1 MNYCKRLSERLFC
14 WRKGKFQEIICK
26 WPLYSGLEVYKTLL
40 SRDYGHSWII
50 HLSLPVHNVRSAS
63 FVGTFFLPFFPNF
76 EKLGVFC
83 QDQATARPS
92 FVLGKL
98 KRESHGLFRFCFPS
112 SSSSVRLCTAGASFS
127 ERYSW
132 TNVWF
137 TDSASFTPGT
147 SRFKRLI
154 CVGPQFSFNKTKKRK
169 TK

>member
-1 MNYCKRLSERLFC
+1 VFRVTWARNGHIIQASE
-14 WRKGKFQEIICK
+14 
-26 WPLYSGLEVYKTLL
+26 SKTLL
-40 SRDYGHSWII
+40 SRGYGHSWII
-50 HLSLPVHNVRSAS
+50 HLSLPVHNVLSAP
-63 FVGTFFLPFFPNF
+63 FVGPFFLPFFPNF

-92 FVLGKL
+92 FVLWKL

-137 TDSASFTPGT
+137 TDSASFNPGT
-147 SRFKRLI
+147 SRFRRLI
-154 CVGPQFSFNKTKKRK
+154 SDAPQFSLNEFKERQKNI
-169 TK
+169 

>member
-1 MNYCKRLSERLFC
+1 MDIAY
-14 WRKGKFQEIICK
+14 
-26 WPLYSGLEVYKTLL
+26 YSGLEVYKTLL

-50 HLSLPVHNVRSAS
+50 HLSLPVHNVLSAP
-63 FVGTFFLPFFPNF
+63 FVRPFFLPFFPNF

-92 FVLGKL
+92 FVLRKL

-137 TDSASFTPGT
+137 TDSASFPPGP
-147 SRFKRLI
+147 SRFRRLI
-154 CVGPQFSFNKTKKRK
+154 SDAPQFSFNEFKERHKKR
-169 TK
+169 